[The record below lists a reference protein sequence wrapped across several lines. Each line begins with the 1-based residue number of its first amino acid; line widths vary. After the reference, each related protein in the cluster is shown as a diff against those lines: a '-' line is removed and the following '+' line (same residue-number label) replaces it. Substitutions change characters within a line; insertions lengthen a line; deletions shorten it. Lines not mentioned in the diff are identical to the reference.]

1 MWRFIRQCLVGLL
14 QDAVAVSVRNIPSLQ
29 NAVSMWLFSGFLHC
43 RHSCHHMV
51 APQTV
56 LPYIS
61 VVAGSLWWHFSL
73 LLLVT

>member
-1 MWRFIRQCLVGLL
+1 MWWFFRQCLVGLL

-43 RHSCHHMV
+43 SLCYHHMV

-61 VVAGSLWWHFSL
+61 VVIGSVWCHFSV